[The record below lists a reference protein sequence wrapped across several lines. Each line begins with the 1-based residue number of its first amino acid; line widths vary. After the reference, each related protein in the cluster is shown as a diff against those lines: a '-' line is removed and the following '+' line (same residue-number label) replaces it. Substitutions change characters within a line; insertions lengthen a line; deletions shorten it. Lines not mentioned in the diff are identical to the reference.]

1 MFRNFKVLLI
11 VFVAIVIA
19 GSAYAF
25 AGTNTVTTATKAGE
39 GSAVVSGYT
48 ITDVVYTFN
57 ATDPTMI
64 DTVTLTTSAL
74 ATVVKVKLVAEGGA
88 WYGCTEVALSNGLD
102 WTCNT
107 SAAPTGTVELM
118 TEISVFATDQTP

>member
-1 MFRNFKVLLI
+1 MLRNFKVLLVVLVI
-11 VFVAIVIA
+11 IVIA

-25 AGTNTVTTATKAGE
+25 AGANTVTAPTKAGE

-48 ITDVVYTFN
+48 ITDVVYAFN
-57 ATDPTMI
+57 ATDPTKI

-74 ATVVKVKLVAEGGA
+74 ATVVKVKLVAEGGT
-88 WYGCTEVALSNGLD
+88 WYACTDTATEGLS

-118 TEISVFATDQTP
+118 TEISVFATDQVVE